1 MIHGTLLFGA
11 AQAVLVPLSSFR
23 AVVSNL
29 RPRGQ
34 NWPNKDPKALEN
46 VGITF
51 ERLPAFSGVL
61 HHFLL
66 IRTSHIAF
74 HSIST

>member
-1 MIHGTLLFGA
+1 MIHSALLFGA
-11 AQAVLVPLSSFR
+11 AQAVLAPLSSFR
-23 AVVSNL
+23 AEVSNL

-46 VGITF
+46 VKEGITF
-51 ERLPAFSGVL
+51 ERLLAFSGVL

-66 IRTSHIAF
+66 IRTSHFAF
-74 HSIST
+74 HT